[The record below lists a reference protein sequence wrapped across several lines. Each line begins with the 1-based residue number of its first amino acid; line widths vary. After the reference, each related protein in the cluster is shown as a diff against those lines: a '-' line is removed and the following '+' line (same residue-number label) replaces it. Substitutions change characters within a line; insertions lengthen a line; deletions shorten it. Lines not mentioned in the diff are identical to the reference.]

1 MQGARSCYFKAPRIS
16 PQRSKAMSVTFGD
29 QPQTSSITKV
39 LAGLR
44 ETSLWQERVYQEI
57 HAHPELSFQE
67 TKTASLAASKLKEFG
82 YEVLEGIG
90 RTGVVGSLR
99 NGGGKTVLARAD
111 MDALPVRE
119 NTELPY
125 ASKITAVDDAGN
137 TVSVAHACGHDAH
150 VACLLG
156 AAELLAQARQ
166 SWSGTFIA
174 LFQPAEEV
182 GGGAKAMIESG
193 LRDRI
198 PKPDVAFAQHV
209 LAYPAGKIGT
219 QTGPVLSAGDS
230 IRITLYGKGAH
241 GSMPHNSV
249 DPVVLAALVVLRL
262 QTIVSRETKPGEFAV
277 LTVGSSVAG
286 SKSNIIPDRA
296 VLLANLR
303 TYDMD
308 VRQRVISSLERIVRA
323 ECEASGCP
331 QPPEFEYY
339 DQYPLTSNDPDVTAR
354 VTSAFQKHFGTDTV
368 FELGRV
374 TASEDFSHIPDALGT
389 PYTYWGVGCTD
400 PDVYRRALEA
410 GRVEQDIP
418 VNHSQFFAPVVQPTL
433 SVGTQAL
440 VVATL
445 AYLGHEDKS

>member
-1 MQGARSCYFKAPRIS
+1 MADKSS
-16 PQRSKAMSVTFGD
+16 
-29 QPQTSSITKV
+29 SSIAAV

-44 ETSLWQERVYQEI
+44 ETTVWQEDVYKDL

-67 TKTASLAASKLKEFG
+67 TKTATLVASKLKEFG
-82 YEVLEGIG
+82 YEVVDKIG
-90 RTGVVGSLR
+90 RTGVVGILR
-99 NGGGKTVLARAD
+99 NGEGQTVLERAD

-119 NTELPY
+119 NTGLPY
-125 ASKITAVDDAGN
+125 ASTLTAVDDTGN
-137 TVSVAHACGHDAH
+137 TVGVAHACGHDTH
-150 VACLLG
+150 VTCLLG
-156 AAELLAQARQ
+156 AAELLAHAPH

-182 GGGAKAMIESG
+182 AGGAKAMMDGG

-219 QTGPVLSAGDS
+219 QVGPVLSAGDS

-303 TYDMD
+303 TYDMT
-308 VRQRVISSLERIVRA
+308 VRQRMIDSIERMVKA
-323 ECEASGCP
+323 ECEASGSP
-331 QPPEFEYY
+331 RPPEFEYF
-339 DQYPLTSNDPDVTAR
+339 DQYPLTDNNVEVTER
-354 VTSAFQKHFGTDTV
+354 ITSAFRSHFGAETV
-368 FELGRV
+368 FELGRQ
-374 TASEDFSHIPDALGT
+374 TASEDFSRIPDALET
-389 PYTYWGVGCTD
+389 PYTYWGVGGTD
-400 PDVYRRALEA
+400 PEKYQRALDA

-418 VNHSQFFAPVVQPTL
+418 VNHSEFFAPVIEPTL
-433 SVGTQAL
+433 SRGTEAL
-440 VVATL
+440 VVAALTYL
-445 AYLGHEDKS
+445 AK